1 MNLKMSQME
10 SLNLC
15 DLPNEQ
21 RQAIEADKAALLWLY
36 QMRQG
41 LITRVQIQQKLQG
54 LKPELRELTRA
65 ALNKHR

>member
-1 MNLKMSQME
+1 MT
-10 SLNLC
+10 NLC

-21 RQAIEADKAALLWLY
+21 RQEIEADKTALLWLY

>member
-1 MNLKMSQME
+1 MIT
-10 SLNLC
+10 NLC
-15 DLPNEQ
+15 DLPHEQ
-21 RQAIEADKAALLWLY
+21 RQAIEADKTALLWLY
-36 QMRQG
+36 QMRQR